1 MTRILQTEI
10 AKLKKMI
17 LGLSAMVENSLHQ
30 AVRAIEDR
38 DERVARKVIAH
49 DNTID
54 QMELEVE
61 EEGLK
66 ILALHQPV
74 AIDLRFIVAVLK
86 INSDLERIGDLASNI
101 AERAAAL
108 ATDDHVDLPFD
119 VRNMADKV
127 KGMVKKSLDAL
138 VNLDVDLARQVITED
153 DEVDAL
159 NRGVYDEVLGEILNT
174 PDQSPVLIN
183 FFTISRALERIGDH
197 AVNIAQDVIYM
208 LEGEI
213 VRHRDLDA

>member
-127 KGMVKKSLDAL
+127 KVMVKKSLDAL
-138 VNLDVDLARQVITED
+138 VNLDVALARQVITED